1 MLKLSSMRKTS
12 AWFLTCC
19 VMAKPDCTVHSTAPC
34 ASQSS
39 MFFVF
44 IRKFNQEEKVK
55 QMVSQFPM
63 VNNVNDVKPPAQK
76 ERQTFLFVQRL
87 LITFFRL
94 RSYLTQ
100 LFMPLKYCYVNPL
113 VEQDII

>member
-1 MLKLSSMRKTS
+1 MRKTS
-12 AWFLTCC
+12 ACFLTCC
-19 VMAKPDCTVHSTAPC
+19 VMAKPDCTVHSTASC

-63 VNNVNDVKPPAQK
+63 VNKVNDVKPPAQK
-76 ERQTFLFVQRL
+76 EKTNIFVCSKTTHHFLPTASPF
-87 LITFFRL
+87 
-94 RSYLTQ
+94 
-100 LFMPLKYCYVNPL
+100 
-113 VEQDII
+113 